1 MSNLNAPLVSPA
13 GGPLQKL
20 GDYRVVDEIGSGG
33 MATVYLARLD
43 RAGGFQ
49 RWAALK
55 TVHPHLLE
63 DESFVQMFMD
73 EARVAARIN
82 HPNVG
87 AVYDVGHDQTNH
99 WIAMEYLHGEALKDV
114 MQRADEVGALIPPEI
129 GCRIIADA
137 AEGLHAAHELA
148 GANGEKIGLVHRDIT
163 PHNLFVTYDG
173 VTKVLDFG
181 IAKFADQANQT
192 QAGILKGK
200 IAYMSPEQLAG
211 ESIDR
216 RSDIF
221 GLGVVLWELTTGR
234 RLFRTESDIET
245 FNRVSACVIPRPS
258 TIVPGYPED
267 LEAVVLK
274 ALAKDKSERYRT
286 AREFSR
292 ALQSFFLRRGIFVTG
307 DEVATYL
314 RSVFGQRIAERQT
327 HLREL
332 GERID
337 RNGALAPGHAPH
349 SATAVSAGAMAPV
362 TGARLKAPSHIGQM
376 PLNAK
381 HTLLGVGAP
390 VETAEPPSTQDYD
403 DDAATLMGASPLSMP
418 SDGPTAYAPTSASA
432 FGAAPGSIGG
442 APRATTML
450 GTGPLKPGAIATIQL
465 PARDMPNAAAGVDL
479 APESISTAVSAGQR
493 EPNRNLWLGLAAVA
507 VLVAVGSVTFVGA
520 YLYKKSHQPAV
531 TESKPPVVVP
541 STPTTPVPA
550 VTPPPVA
557 VMPEPAVP
565 TPMEPVNLNL
575 DTQPEVAPVAPVA
588 PVVVAPPPQQGAIVP
603 EKKQPVVATP
613 RPAVRPGAAIP
624 SPAKASGIGSLT
636 VVCLSGCTEIFDN
649 GTSLGPGPV
658 FGRSVPAGKH
668 VIKLVSS
675 KGTRTRVV
683 SVETNGKAS
692 LRE

>member
-1 MSNLNAPLVSPA
+1 M
-13 GGPLQKL
+13 
-20 GDYRVVDEIGSGG
+20 DEIGSGG

-63 DESFVQMFMD
+63 DESFVKMFLD

-82 HPNVG
+82 HPNVA
-87 AVYDVGHDQTNH
+87 AVYDVGNDEVNH

-114 MQRADEVGALIPPEI
+114 MQRAEEVGALIPPEI

-181 IAKFADQANQT
+181 IAKFADQATQT

-200 IAYMSPEQLAG
+200 IAYMSPEQLGG
-211 ESIDR
+211 EGIDR

-221 GLGVVLWELTTGR
+221 GLGVVLWELTTGQ

-245 FNRVSACVIPRPS
+245 FNRVTACVIPRPS
-258 TIVPGYPED
+258 SIVPGYPED

-307 DEVATYL
+307 DEVSTYL
-314 RSVFGQRIAERQT
+314 RSVFGERIAQRQT

-332 GERID
+332 GDRID
-337 RNGALAPGHAPH
+337 RSGGGP
-349 SATAVSAGAMAPV
+349 AVPPVAV
-362 TGARLKAPSHIGQM
+362 TGARLKAPSNVGNM
-376 PLNAK
+376 PLGAK

-390 VETAEPPSTQDYD
+390 IVAGPPPSTEDYD
-403 DDAATLMGASPLSMP
+403 DEAATMMGSSPQSEAS
-418 SDGPTAYAPTSASA
+418 DAPTAYGPASSLQNA
-432 FGAAPGSIGG
+432 HQVPG
-442 APRATTML
+442 APRAPTML
-450 GTGPLKPGAIATIQL
+450 GQGPLKPSAVATVVL
-465 PARDMPNAAAGVDL
+465 PARSMPVGAEFS
-479 APESISTAVSAGQR
+479 PESVATEVSAGAAPA
-493 EPNRNLWLGLAAVA
+493 PNRKVWLAVA
-507 VLVAVGSVTFVGA
+507 VAAVLLAVGSVSFVGA
-520 YLYKKSHQPAV
+520 YLYKKSTTSQVAPEPATV
-531 TESKPPVVVP
+531 AETPVALP
-541 STPTTPVPA
+541 SPVAVDPMPVPA
-550 VTPPPVA
+550 PVQ
-557 VMPEPAVP
+557 PEA
-565 TPMEPVNLNL
+565 LNL
-575 DTQPEVAPVAPVA
+575 DTPAPVAIPVVAAPVAAPEPMAPAPVVAAPVATPESVGKTPAPVLEKKQVAPVATIPR
-588 PVVVAPPPQQGAIVP
+588 PVVVAPKPPVKPTG
-603 EKKQPVVATP
+603 T
-613 RPAVRPGAAIP
+613 GT
-624 SPAKASGIGSLT
+624 LT

-658 FGRSVPAGKH
+658 FGRSVAAGKH
-668 VIKLVSS
+668 IIRLVSP

-683 SVETNGKAS
+683 SVEANGKAS